1 VIDSPPADDPFFLKE
16 DRLRLHG
23 VQSWRPACVTLRLR
37 PQRVPAAHSGR
48 CAQLIDPSGREG
60 RARVEIAFLHFSGGI
75 LLLYLGGNLL
85 VTGSSGLAALLG
97 VRPLVAGLTIVAFAT
112 STPELAVTLDAAIE
126 GYSDIAIGNVVGS
139 NVCNIAL
146 ILGLSAVIAPVR
158 VDPQLL
164 RVDIPIML
172 ASSALLVALL
182 LDDRLT
188 RAEGVLLI
196 LGILAYVSLH
206 LRLLLARRS
215 EPDLVGQTAS
225 AVPHTRAARHVLF
238 VVAGIVALGLGGY
251 SVVHGGVE
259 LAKAFGVSNAVIALT
274 VVAIGTSLP
283 ELSTTLV
290 AAVRSHADIALGNVI
305 GTNIFNILAILG
317 VTATIRPLFR
327 GGVDWL
333 DLVIMFSVSV
343 LIVPLS
349 WNGLRL
355 GRGGGVLLLICYAG
369 YSWWRLAT

>member
-1 VIDSPPADDPFFLKE
+1 MEV
-16 DRLRLHG
+16 
-23 VQSWRPACVTLRLR
+23 
-37 PQRVPAAHSGR
+37 
-48 CAQLIDPSGREG
+48 
-60 RARVEIAFLHFSGGI
+60 AFLHFSGGI

-85 VTGSSGLAALLG
+85 VTGSVGLAALLG

-158 VDPQLL
+158 VDPRLF

-206 LRLLLARRS
+206 LWLLLARRS
-215 EPDLVGQTAS
+215 EPDLVGPAAS
-225 AVPHTRAARHVLF
+225 GVRPTRAARHVLF
-238 VVAGIVALGLGGY
+238 VVAGIAALGLGGY
-251 SVVHGGVE
+251 SVVNGGVE

-290 AAVRSHADIALGNVI
+290 AAARSHADIAVGNVI

-317 VTATIRPLFR
+317 VTATVRPLVR
-327 GGVDWL
+327 GGVDWV

-343 LIVPLS
+343 LVVPLAWS
-349 WNGLRL
+349 GLRL
-355 GRGGGVLLLICYAG
+355 GRAKGALLLGCYAC
-369 YSWWRLAT
+369 YSWWRLAA